1 MSDMWG
7 ERPTLRE
14 MWGRAD
20 DLTGAGG
27 VLRLGGTL
35 NVAWLPAPGT
45 MRATTAPLH
54 CDTGVPYA
62 QFQLREGIV
71 WGKWSDRGD
80 WSVVSYD

>member
-7 ERPTLRE
+7 ERPTLKQ
-14 MWGRAD
+14 MWGRA
-20 DLTGAGG
+20 TVTG

-35 NVAWLPAPGT
+35 NVAWLPDPVALRPKAAGDPAPS
-45 MRATTAPLH
+45 
-54 CDTGVPYA
+54 TGVPYA

-80 WSVVSYD
+80 WSVVA